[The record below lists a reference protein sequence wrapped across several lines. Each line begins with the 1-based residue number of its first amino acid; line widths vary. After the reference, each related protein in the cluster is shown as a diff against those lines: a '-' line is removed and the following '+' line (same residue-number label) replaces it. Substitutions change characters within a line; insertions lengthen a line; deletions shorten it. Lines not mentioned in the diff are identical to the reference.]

1 MQEWRELALNYSDL
15 NVTVWE
21 INSMFVDQMLG
32 LKSLTIRVFIFI
44 FNEQKHVYDN
54 MNSKSF

>member
-44 FNEQKHVYDN
+44 FNEQACVR
-54 MNSKSF
+54 

>member
-44 FNEQKHVYDN
+44 FNEHKHVYDN